1 MSRTTFSWGEIWRV
15 SKSVISLSLA
25 GLVFVIV
32 TVCLI
37 GCGKGDSGTS
47 GPSTGSAQHTA
58 SDPFNLTGVRNAFAK
73 ASPGLQ
79 VIIDEAM
86 GSVRAGD
93 YASAVRQ
100 FEAISQ
106 RKDLTQ
112 EQRKAL
118 EELIGKLRT
127 AAPAGSRR

>member
-1 MSRTTFSWGEIWRV
+1 MNRSEAIMAKFFFV
-15 SKSVISLSLA
+15 
-25 GLVFVIV
+25 LVFCIGVLGIV
-32 TVCLI
+32 
-37 GCGKGDSGTS
+37 GCGKRESGTS
-47 GPSTGSAQHTA
+47 APQTPAEA
-58 SDPFNLTGVRNAFAK
+58 AADPFNLTGVRNAFAK